1 MKARMFRA
9 EPEEVAVVGCDFA
22 PAAPV
27 AFGVNLLEKGMD
39 ALRPQRRRAPKLHS
53 AALRRNA
60 VNKVSGLPTSA
71 ASAHIAHSQS
81 GRVV

>member
-27 AFGVNLLEKGMD
+27 AFGVNLLEKGMA
-39 ALRPQRRRAPKLHS
+39 ALRPQRRRAPKRHS
-53 AALRRNA
+53 AAERRNE
-60 VNKVSGLPTSA
+60 VSGSPASV